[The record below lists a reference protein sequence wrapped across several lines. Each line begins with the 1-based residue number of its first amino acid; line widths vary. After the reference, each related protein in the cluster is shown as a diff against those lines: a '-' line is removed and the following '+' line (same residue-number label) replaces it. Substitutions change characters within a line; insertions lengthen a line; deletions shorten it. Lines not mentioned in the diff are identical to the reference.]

1 MKSSTSISLDVSR
14 STAPPIVFAKQGD
27 SSSRRY
33 VNITITDSG
42 KPYTLD
48 SGITARIRAVK
59 ADKKAVFNNATI
71 ENNVIVAE
79 LTEQILAVEGYVI
92 AEISLYKESSL
103 LTTQYFYIAV
113 QRSAVSDDEITS
125 TNEYKALA
133 EALNEASKAVDIAS
147 AAASK
152 ANSAADNADT
162 ARESLTGAVN
172 TVIATAN
179 AATERAN
186 KAAESV
192 GDVIDGI
199 ALKNNDTGATFVV
212 KLRIT
217 DGKPYAVCETL

>member
-1 MKSSTSISLDVSR
+1 M
-14 STAPPIVFAKQGD
+14 
-27 SSSRRY
+27 
-33 VNITITDSG
+33 
-42 KPYTLD
+42 
-48 SGITARIRAVK
+48 
-59 ADKKAVFNNATI
+59 
-71 ENNVIVAE
+71 
-79 LTEQILAVEGYVI
+79 
-92 AEISLYKESSL
+92 
-103 LTTQYFYIAV
+103 

-162 ARESLTGAVN
+162 ARESL
-172 TVIATAN
+172 I
-179 AATERAN
+179 
-186 KAAESV
+186 

>member
-1 MKSSTSISLDVSR
+1 M
-14 STAPPIVFAKQGD
+14 
-27 SSSRRY
+27 
-33 VNITITDSG
+33 
-42 KPYTLD
+42 
-48 SGITARIRAVK
+48 
-59 ADKKAVFNNATI
+59 
-71 ENNVIVAE
+71 
-79 LTEQILAVEGYVI
+79 
-92 AEISLYKESSL
+92 
-103 LTTQYFYIAV
+103 

>member
-1 MKSSTSISLDVSR
+1 MFHVR
-14 STAPPIVFAKQGD
+14 
-27 SSSRRY
+27 
-33 VNITITDSG
+33 ITITDNG

-186 KAAESV
+186 KAAEIV

-199 ALKNNDTGATFVV
+199 ALKNNDTGATFIV

>member
-14 STAPPIVFAKQGD
+14 STAPPIVFAKQGG
-27 SSSRRY
+27 SSRY
-33 VNITITDSG
+33 VNITITDNG

-92 AEISLYKESSL
+92 AEISLYKENSL

-147 AAASK
+147 AAANK

-162 ARESLTGAVN
+162 ARENLTRAVN

-186 KAAESV
+186 KAAEIV

-199 ALKNNDTGATFVV
+199 ALKNNDTGATFIV

>member
-27 SSSRRY
+27 SSRY

-162 ARESLTGAVN
+162 VRESLTGAVN

>member
-27 SSSRRY
+27 SSRY

>member
-14 STAPPIVFAKQGD
+14 STSPPIVFAKQGD
-27 SSSRRY
+27 SSSRY
-33 VNITITDSG
+33 VNITITDNG

-92 AEISLYKESSL
+92 AEISLYKENSL

-133 EALNEASKAVDIAS
+133 EALNEVSKAVDIAS
-147 AAASK
+147 AAANK

-186 KAAESV
+186 KAAEIV

-199 ALKNNDTGATFVV
+199 ALKNNDTGATFIV

>member
-27 SSSRRY
+27 SSSRY

-59 ADKKAVFNNATI
+59 ADKKAVFI